1 MEEEQ
6 HHGSEAAV
14 GSGGGGGEPRAD
26 EDDDGSMVRRMKT
39 ECENGG
45 RSDVG
50 GKRGGKV
57 SGNDDNRDDD
67 RHRHRRGSAQYA
79 ADERVGGGVR
89 FGDDQLHRNRVL
101 SLRRARALRSVH
113 KPLEAL
119 LLCQQ
124 LDVSGGSN
132 GMGGNKGG
140 GGEYNAA
147 AMKILDLH
155 ALIEQGLC
163 FHILQRHAE
172 ALQSFNVFLT
182 RYQTVKTELRDPADM
197 TAETDAENRTATS
210 SIPADA
216 GIETTS
222 DEGDSTS
229 SMMSSMCS
237 ADRADAPGEES
248 SSNTSQERRSVATTI
263 AVPVAVARANLR
275 CLHAAAIA
283 GLAALKKEDGYLRDA
298 ASLLAHACKILSE
311 NDNVNNANG
320 NDENEVKN
328 EFTRTRAR
336 PEVPMM
342 SSPPSSV
349 STTVADLEPP
359 LSAAE
364 IRSAYAG
371 ILTDLGTSL
380 KADGTASFPDA
391 MNKYTEAIAADETH
405 APSFYCAGVLFG
417 EMGEQDRAMDM
428 YERAVLVQPLYPEA
442 LCNMGVILKS
452 KGDIQQALRC
462 YERCLAAAP
471 NFVLAQRNAAIA
483 LCELATQM
491 RSERQFDDAMR
502 MYEKSL
508 SLHPQYA
515 EGYYN
520 FAVALAERGN
530 TDAAIIMYEAAIR
543 YNPSCAEAFN
553 NLGVIYRDRGNL
565 EKAMECY
572 TTAMKLLPSFPQPMN
587 NLGVIYTC
595 QGRFSE
601 ALKVLRAAVEAAPWY
616 AEAYNNLGV
625 LYRDAGLINDAIN
638 AYENC
643 LRLDPTSRNAGQ
655 NRLLALNCIISGED
669 ARVSDAHREWGCAFT
684 ERIEMGKI
692 AGGSAA
698 SSAGSGGATTPA
710 RIAEPR
716 NLTDQPLV
724 IGYISPD
731 LFVHSVSYFIEAP
744 LRHHRASR
752 VKIVIYNVTRSQDRK
767 TQMFRSLAKKKG
779 WAWRDVVNEKEEEIA
794 DIVRRDGVDILVE
807 LTGHTANNRLGVLVH
822 RAAPIQVT
830 WIGYPN
836 STGLSQCDYRFT
848 DAIADPADTAQEYV
862 ETLYRLP
869 QCFLCYTATSA
880 DEAGPVGSLPALH
893 NGYITFGSFNT
904 LAKMTPDVFRLWAR
918 VLRAVPNS
926 NLLIKGKSL
935 ACPSVVARLQQY
947 FVENGVS
954 PTRIDTMPLMPQT
967 GSHLQVYSTHVDIS
981 IDTFPYGGTTTTCES
996 LYMGTPC
1003 ITLRG
1008 NCHAQ
1013 NVGASLL
1020 TAVGLEDW
1028 IADTEDEYVEIAKLA
1043 ASDLNALA
1051 TLRAQLRDR
1060 LLASPLC
1067 NGPDFVSALEDVYY
1081 ELWDAEVNKREEHDD
1096 DDDGSQ
1102 RRGSRDNGTGADS

>member
-1 MEEEQ
+1 MKT
-6 HHGSEAAV
+6 H
-14 GSGGGGGEPRAD
+14 
-26 EDDDGSMVRRMKT
+26 EDGDDGARLMMKMRM
-39 ECENGG
+39 ENGTGDAEGG
-45 RSDVG
+45 RSGAGNVCF
-50 GKRGGKV
+50 GK
-57 SGNDDNRDDD
+57 DQM
-67 RHRHRRGSAQYA
+67 RRS
-79 ADERVGGGVR
+79 RVM
-89 FGDDQLHRNRVL
+89 N
-101 SLRRARALRSVH
+101 LRRARALRSVH

-124 LDVSGGSN
+124 IDAGI
-132 GMGGNKGG
+132 GG
-140 GGEYNAA
+140 GVCSA
-147 AMKILDLH
+147 AMKLLDLH
-155 ALIEQGLC
+155 ALVEQGLC

-172 ALQSFNVFLT
+172 ALQSFNVFMN
-182 RYQTVKTELRDPADM
+182 RYHTVKTELRVATNTAIEFDTETNRGAAKNMPAAADM
-197 TAETDAENRTATS
+197 GND
-210 SIPADA
+210 I
-216 GIETTS
+216 TS
-222 DEGDSTS
+222 DEGDSYST
-229 SMMSSMCS
+229 SSMCS
-237 ADRADAPGEES
+237 ADRGDLPGEEF
-248 SSNTSQERRSVATTI
+248 SSNDDSHARRSVGTMT
-263 AVPVAVARANLR
+263 AVTEVVAPVNLQ

-283 GLAALKKEDGYLRDA
+283 GLAALKKEDGYLDEA
-298 ASLLAHACKILSE
+298 AALLAHACRILSE
-311 NDNVNNANG
+311 NDMNSADAND
-320 NDENEVKN
+320 DENEVGN
-328 EFTRTRAR
+328 GDDDDNACTCSRAQS
-336 PEVPMM
+336 ETLI
-342 SSPPSSV
+342 PSS
-349 STTVADLEPP
+349 SLSSSATMVADLEPP

-364 IRSAYAG
+364 IRNAYAG
-371 ILTDLGTSL
+371 ILTDLGTRL
-380 KADGTASFPDA
+380 KAGGAASFHDA
-391 MNKYTEAIAADETH
+391 MAKYTEAIAADETH

-417 EMGEQDRAMDM
+417 EMGKQDRAIDM
-428 YERAVLVQPLYPEA
+428 YERAVRARPMYPEA
-442 LCNMGVILKS
+442 LCNMGVIHKS
-452 KGDIQQALRC
+452 RGNLQEALQC
-462 YERCLAAAP
+462 YERCLAGSP

-483 LCELATQM
+483 LCELATKM
-491 RSERQFDDAMR
+491 KSERRFDDAMR

-515 EGYYN
+515 DGYYN

-565 EKAMECY
+565 EKAVECY
-572 TTAMKLLPSFPQPMN
+572 TMAMKLLPSFPQPMN

-601 ALKVLRAAVEAAPWY
+601 ALKVLRNAVEAAPWY

-625 LYRDAGLINDAIN
+625 LYRDAGLINEAIG

-643 LRLDPTSRNAGQ
+643 LRLDPGSRTAGQ

-684 ERIEMGKI
+684 ERIEMGKT
-692 AGGSAA
+692 ASGS
-698 SSAGSGGATTPA
+698 SPGSGDSGGITTQA
-710 RIAEPR
+710 RTAEAH
-716 NLTDQPLV
+716 NLAEQPLV
-724 IGYISPD
+724 VGYISPD
-731 LFVHSVSYFIEAP
+731 FFVHSVSYFIEAP
-744 LRHHRASR
+744 LRHHRASK
-752 VKIVIYNVTRSQDRK
+752 VKIVIYNVTQSQDQK
-767 TQMFRSLAKKKG
+767 TQMFRLLAKEKG
-779 WAWRDVVNEKEEEIA
+779 WVWRDVQNDKETEIA
-794 DIVRRDGVDILVE
+794 DMVRRDGVDILVE
-807 LTGHTANNRLGVLVH
+807 LTGHTANNRLGVLAQ
-822 RAAPIQVT
+822 RAAPVQVT

-848 DAIADPADTAQEYV
+848 DAIADPVDTEQEYV

-869 QCFLCYTATSA
+869 QCFLCYTPTSA

-893 NGYITFGSFNT
+893 NGYITFGSFNS
-904 LAKMTPDVFRLWAR
+904 LSKMTPDVFRLWAR

-935 ACPSVVARLQQY
+935 ACPTVVARLQQY

-954 PTRIDTMPLMPQT
+954 PARIDTMPLMPQT

-1043 ASDLNALA
+1043 ASDLSALA

-1081 ELWDAEVNKREEHDD
+1081 ELWNTKVNDDARPSDD
-1096 DDDGSQ
+1096 VDRVIMEQ
-1102 RRGSRDNGTGADS
+1102 KQQQ